1 MGVECGFLKSH
12 LHDGGPFSD
21 TEPFGRNGSRVMA
34 ANPGFPLVLD
44 VRGWPVLVIGGDEEA
59 SEKSQRL
66 LESGARVTV
75 ISPTLNE
82 PLRLL
87 AASGKVIHRGR
98 QFRDMDL
105 EHAILI
111 LNTIRG
117 DRDFAQML
125 SAKAREK
132 RVLLWSV
139 DYPEASSVTMPAVV
153 AVGHVRVAISTSGTA
168 PALSGFMK
176 EDLERILD
184 TEFIDFVEWL
194 GQLREQA
201 KANEPD
207 VEKRRAL
214 LHDALDGFRFLG
226 KVQYPTVW
234 RERLSRGV
242 TSAQPGTENT

>member
-1 MGVECGFLKSH
+1 MS
-12 LHDGGPFSD
+12 
-21 TEPFGRNGSRVMA
+21 

-44 VRGWPVLVIGGDEEA
+44 VRSWPVLVIGGDEEA

-66 LESGARVTV
+66 LDSGARVTV

-82 PLRLL
+82 PLRQL
-87 AASGKVIHRGR
+87 AASAKIIHRGR
-98 QFRDMDL
+98 HFRDTDL
-105 EHAILI
+105 EHTILI

-153 AVGHVRVAISTSGTA
+153 ASGHVRVAISTSGVA

-184 TEFIDFVEWL
+184 AEFIDFVEWL

-207 VEKRRAL
+207 AEKRRAL
-214 LHDALDGFRFLG
+214 LREALDGFRLLG
-226 KVQYPTVW
+226 KVQYPKVW
-234 RERLSRGV
+234 LERRAEAASAMKRE
-242 TSAQPGTENT
+242 T